1 MKTVYDMGSRQILEY
16 GLTKE
21 ATQPVAPDAYMPGLQ
36 LQLVTPESCTEREI
50 PPELVLADLTA
61 FLDKMS

>member
-1 MKTVYDMGSRQILEY
+1 MKTVYDMGSGQILEF

-21 ATQPVAPDAYMPGLQ
+21 ATQPVAPDTSVPELQ
-36 LQLVTPESCTEREI
+36 LQRVSPEICTEREI
-50 PPELVLADLTA
+50 PPELVMADLTA